1 MRSPVFKAELY
12 GARREKDTRHITIA
26 DMQPV
31 VFEGLLHFI
40 YTDSLPAMDDLGP
53 DGYQETIRHLLVAA
67 DRYAME
73 RLKIIC
79 ESILCENIDAKT
91 VVTTFALAYQHHCGR
106 LNDACIQFI
115 ASLST
120 VETNDLM
127 ASQGYVELIAKCPL
141 ALVELLQKTIRLV
154 ESKSSAHFGSLVA

>member
-26 DMQPV
+26 DMQPA

-40 YTDSLPAMDDLGP
+40 YTDSL
-53 DGYQETIRHLLVAA
+53 HLLVAA

-154 ESKSSAHFGSLVA
+154 ESNSSAHFGSLVA